1 MTRQVLT
8 FLLSLMGMALVWAS
22 TPLTATSKLRLH
34 RHDAVAGKHAPQSSG
49 EMFQAFIRVDGE
61 EDLSALRT
69 AGVKVNARFDNFV
82 TVQIPTSAMTEVMS
96 MTCVREIS
104 FARPLSLHNDSARSL
119 SCIDR
124 VHDGQG
130 MVAPLTG
137 RGVIVGIID
146 TGIDFNHVNLCGID
160 GKTRVKAVYMP
171 CDTTGPRP
179 VVGGDTLPGSC
190 YESPDMIAMLTTDF
204 NGTSHGTHTLG
215 TAAGSYRA
223 NGWYGVATEAD
234 LVACGMPGDS
244 LSDAN
249 VANALKYIFDY
260 ADRVNK
266 PCVVNM
272 SIGTNEGP
280 NNGTSFM
287 CRTFETLSGPGRIC
301 VLSAGNDG
309 NVPVRFNHRLA
320 GDGDVVT
327 TIMRGKSSGTQHN
340 GYVSMWSD
348 GASVHRSR
356 LVAINRGDNSIAYAS
371 PWIGLQD
378 EDSVFTL
385 SSEVE
390 PDFARFFTG
399 EVQFASA
406 MEPQFN
412 QAGDRIGD
420 RFHSFWIF
428 DATISSDY
436 LLGLQY
442 TSSDEIELVGWSTKD
457 DYFDTFGIDG
467 MVGGSTQGS
476 ISDLATTDSVI
487 SVGAY
492 CSRKSYYDSNNELYT
507 YNRCTPD
514 DIAYF
519 SSYGPDESG
528 IERPDLCAPGFAVIS
543 SANRYHDSSHYQH
556 MPPGVTVSGV
566 EYPYS
571 VIYGTSMS
579 APVVTG
585 VIAMMLQLNPSLT
598 VTDVRE
604 AFRASSVKDEFVTG
618 GDHSKWG
625 FGKLDAWSAVDA
637 VIGHCLLPGDVN
649 NDREVNIADVMAIV
663 DILLRGNDAA
673 DASTLVRADV
683 NHDLEILFSDINY
696 IINLILQ

>member
-82 TVQIPTSAMTEVMS
+82 TVQIPASAMTEVMS
-96 MTCVREIS
+96 MTGVREIS

-287 CRTFETLSGPGRIC
+287 CRTFEALSGPGRIC

-327 TIMRGKSSGTQHN
+327 TLMRGKSSGTQHN

-442 TSSDEIELVGWSTKD
+442 TSSDEVELVGWSTKD

-598 VTDVRE
+598 VSDVRE
-604 AFRASSVKDEFVTG
+604 AFRASSVKDAFVTG

>member
-22 TPLTATSKLRLH
+22 TPLTATSKLHLH

-61 EDLSALRT
+61 EDFSALRT
-69 AGVKVNARFDNFV
+69 AGVKVNARFDNFA
-82 TVQIPTSAMTEVMS
+82 TVQIPASAMTEVMS
-96 MTCVREIS
+96 MTGVREIS

-348 GASVHRSR
+348 GAAVHRSR
-356 LVAINRGDNSIAYAS
+356 LVAINREDNSIGYAS

-420 RFHSFWIF
+420 RYHSFWIF

-442 TSSDEIELVGWSTKD
+442 TSSDEVELVGWSTKD

-585 VIAMMLQLNPSLT
+585 VIVLMLQLNPSLT
-598 VTDVRE
+598 VSDVRE
-604 AFRASSVKDEFVTG
+604 AFRASSVKDAFVTG

>member
-82 TVQIPTSAMTEVMS
+82 TVQIPASAMTEVMS

-287 CRTFETLSGPGRIC
+287 CRTFEALSGPGRIC

-327 TIMRGKSSGTQHN
+327 TLMRGKSSGTQHN

-348 GASVHRSR
+348 GAAVHRSR
-356 LVAINRGDNSIAYAS
+356 LVAINRVDNSIAYAS

-385 SSEVE
+385 LSEVE

-412 QAGDRIGD
+412 QAGACIGD

-442 TSSDEIELVGWSTKD
+442 TSSDEVELVGWSTKD

-585 VIAMMLQLNPSLT
+585 VIALMLQLNPSMT
-598 VTDVRE
+598 VSDVRE
-604 AFRASSVKDEFVTG
+604 AFRASSVKDAFVTG

>member
-1 MTRQVLT
+1 
-8 FLLSLMGMALVWAS
+8 
-22 TPLTATSKLRLH
+22 
-34 RHDAVAGKHAPQSSG
+34 
-49 EMFQAFIRVDGE
+49 
-61 EDLSALRT
+61 
-69 AGVKVNARFDNFV
+69 
-82 TVQIPTSAMTEVMS
+82 
-96 MTCVREIS
+96 
-104 FARPLSLHNDSARSL
+104 
-119 SCIDR
+119 
-124 VHDGQG
+124 

-287 CRTFETLSGPGRIC
+287 CRTFEALSGPGRIC

-390 PDFARFFTG
+390 HDFARFFTG

-492 CSRKSYYDSNNELYT
+492 CSRKSYYDFNNELYT

-528 IERPDLCAPGFAVIS
+528 VERPDLCAPGFAVIS

-598 VTDVRE
+598 VSDVRE
-604 AFRASSVKDEFVTG
+604 AFRASSVKDAFVTG

>member
-82 TVQIPTSAMTEVMS
+82 TVQIPASAMTEVMS

-287 CRTFETLSGPGRIC
+287 CRTFEALSGPGRIC

-327 TIMRGKSSGTQHN
+327 TLMRGKSSGTQHN

-356 LVAINRGDNSIAYAS
+356 LVAINRGDNSIGYAS

-442 TSSDEIELVGWSTKD
+442 TSSDEVELVGWSTKD

-598 VTDVRE
+598 VSDVRE
-604 AFRASSVKDEFVTG
+604 AFRASSVKDAFVTG

>member
-34 RHDAVAGKHAPQSSG
+34 RHDVVAGKHAPQSSG

-82 TVQIPTSAMTEVMS
+82 TVQIPASAMTEVMS

-260 ADRVNK
+260 ADWVNK

-287 CRTFETLSGPGRIC
+287 CRTFEALSGPGRIC

-356 LVAINRGDNSIAYAS
+356 LVAINRGDNSIGYAS

-420 RFHSFWIF
+420 RYHSFWIF

-442 TSSDEIELVGWSTKD
+442 TSSDEVELVGWSTKD

-528 IERPDLCAPGFAVIS
+528 VERPDLCAPGFAVIS

-598 VTDVRE
+598 VSDVRE
-604 AFRASSVKDEFVTG
+604 AFMASSVKDAFVTG

>member
-34 RHDAVAGKHAPQSSG
+34 HHDVVAGKHAPQSSG

-82 TVQIPTSAMTEVMS
+82 TVQIPASAMTEVMS

-287 CRTFETLSGPGRIC
+287 CRTFEALSGPGRIC

-348 GASVHRSR
+348 GAAVHRSR
-356 LVAINRGDNSIAYAS
+356 LVAINRVDNSIAYAS

-385 SSEVE
+385 LSEVE

-412 QAGDRIGD
+412 QAGACIGD

-442 TSSDEIELVGWSTKD
+442 TSSDEVELVGWSTKD

-585 VIAMMLQLNPSLT
+585 VIALMLQLNPSMT
-598 VTDVRE
+598 VSDVRE
-604 AFRASSVKDEFVTG
+604 AFRASSVKDAFVTG

>member
-1 MTRQVLT
+1 
-8 FLLSLMGMALVWAS
+8 
-22 TPLTATSKLRLH
+22 
-34 RHDAVAGKHAPQSSG
+34 
-49 EMFQAFIRVDGE
+49 
-61 EDLSALRT
+61 
-69 AGVKVNARFDNFV
+69 
-82 TVQIPTSAMTEVMS
+82 MTEVMS

-119 SCIDR
+119 SFIDR

-287 CRTFETLSGPGRIC
+287 CRTFEALSGPGRIC

-327 TIMRGKSSGTQHN
+327 TLMRGKSSGTQHN

-385 SSEVE
+385 SREVE
-390 PDFARFFTG
+390 HDFARFFTG

-420 RFHSFWIF
+420 RYHSFWIF

-442 TSSDEIELVGWSTKD
+442 TSSDEVELVGWSTKD

-492 CSRKSYYDSNNELYT
+492 CSRKSYFDSNNELYT

-528 IERPDLCAPGFAVIS
+528 IERPDLYAPGFAVIS

-598 VTDVRE
+598 VSDVRE
-604 AFRASSVKDEFVTG
+604 AFRTSSVKDAFVTG

-625 FGKLDAWSAVDA
+625 FGKLDAWAAVDA

>member
-49 EMFQAFIRVDGE
+49 EIFQAFIRVDGE
-61 EDLSALRT
+61 EDLSALR
-69 AGVKVNARFDNFV
+69 AADVKVNARFDNFV
-82 TVQIPTSAMTEVMS
+82 TVQIPASAMTGVMS
-96 MTCVREIS
+96 MTGVREIS

-215 TAAGSYRA
+215 TVAGSFRA

-287 CRTFETLSGPGRIC
+287 CRTFEALSGPGRIC

-327 TIMRGKSSGTQHN
+327 TLMRGKSSGTQHN

-356 LVAINRGDNSIAYAS
+356 LVAINRGDNSIGYAS
-371 PWIGLQD
+371 PWIGLLD

-390 PDFARFFTG
+390 SDFARFFTG

-420 RFHSFWIF
+420 RYHSFWIF

-442 TSSDEIELVGWSTKD
+442 TSSDEVELVGWSTKD
-457 DYFDTFGIDG
+457 DYFDTFGING

-598 VTDVRE
+598 VSDVRE
-604 AFRASSVKDEFVTG
+604 AFRASSVKDAFVTG

>member
-69 AGVKVNARFDNFV
+69 AGVKVNARFDNFA
-82 TVQIPTSAMTEVMS
+82 TVQIPASAMTEVMS

-287 CRTFETLSGPGRIC
+287 CRTFEALSGPGRIC

-309 NVPVRFNHRLA
+309 NIPVRFNHRLA

-356 LVAINRGDNSIAYAS
+356 LVAINRGNNSIGYAS
-371 PWIGLQD
+371 PWIGLLD

-420 RFHSFWIF
+420 RYHSFWIF

-442 TSSDEIELVGWSTKD
+442 TSSDEVELVGWSTKD
-457 DYFDTFGIDG
+457 DYFDTFGING

-585 VIAMMLQLNPSLT
+585 VIALMLQLNPSLT
-598 VTDVRE
+598 VSDVRE
-604 AFRASSVKDEFVTG
+604 AFRASSVKDEFVTS

-649 NDREVNIADVMAIV
+649 NDREVNIADVMTIV
-663 DILLRGNDAA
+663 DILLRGNNAA

-696 IINLILQ
+696 IINLILK

>member
-119 SCIDR
+119 SFIDR

-528 IERPDLCAPGFAVIS
+528 IERPDLCASGFAVIS

>member
-82 TVQIPTSAMTEVMS
+82 TVQIPASAMTEVMS

-287 CRTFETLSGPGRIC
+287 CRTFEALSGPGRIC

-327 TIMRGKSSGTQHN
+327 TLMRGKSSGTQHN

-442 TSSDEIELVGWSTKD
+442 TSSDEVELVGWSTKD

-598 VTDVRE
+598 VSDVRE
-604 AFRASSVKDEFVTG
+604 AFRASSVKDAFVTG

>member
-82 TVQIPTSAMTEVMS
+82 TVQIPASAMTEVMS

-287 CRTFETLSGPGRIC
+287 CRTFEALSGPGRIC

-356 LVAINRGDNSIAYAS
+356 LVAINRGDNSIGYAS

-442 TSSDEIELVGWSTKD
+442 TSSDEVELVGWSTKD

-598 VTDVRE
+598 VSDVRE
-604 AFRASSVKDEFVTG
+604 AFRASSVKDAFVTG

>member
-82 TVQIPTSAMTEVMS
+82 TVQIPASAMTEVMS

-287 CRTFETLSGPGRIC
+287 CRTFEALSGPGRIC

-327 TIMRGKSSGTQHN
+327 TLMRGKSSGTQHN

-371 PWIGLQD
+371 PWIGLHD

-598 VTDVRE
+598 VSDVRE
-604 AFRASSVKDEFVTG
+604 AFRASSVKDAFVTG

>member
-22 TPLTATSKLRLH
+22 TPLTATSKLCLH

-69 AGVKVNARFDNFV
+69 AGVKVNVRFDNFV
-82 TVQIPTSAMTEVMS
+82 TVQIPASAMTEVMS

-119 SCIDR
+119 SFIDR

-287 CRTFETLSGPGRIC
+287 CRTFEALSGPGRIC

-327 TIMRGKSSGTQHN
+327 TLMRGKSSGTQHN

-385 SSEVE
+385 SREVE
-390 PDFARFFTG
+390 HDFARFFTG

-420 RFHSFWIF
+420 RYHSFWIF

-442 TSSDEIELVGWSTKD
+442 TSSDEVELVGWSTKD

-492 CSRKSYYDSNNELYT
+492 CSRKSYFDSNNELYT

-528 IERPDLCAPGFAVIS
+528 IERPDLYAPGFAVIS

-598 VTDVRE
+598 VSDVRE
-604 AFRASSVKDEFVTG
+604 AFRTSSVKDAFVTG

-625 FGKLDAWSAVDA
+625 FGKLDAWAAVDA

>member
-34 RHDAVAGKHAPQSSG
+34 RHDVVAGKHAPQSSG

-82 TVQIPTSAMTEVMS
+82 TVQIPASAMTEVMS

-287 CRTFETLSGPGRIC
+287 CRTFEALSGPGRIC

-327 TIMRGKSSGTQHN
+327 TLMRGKSSGTQHN

-378 EDSVFTL
+378 EDSVLTL

-442 TSSDEIELVGWSTKD
+442 TSSDEVELVGWSTKD
-457 DYFDTFGIDG
+457 DYFDTFGING

-598 VTDVRE
+598 VSDVRE
-604 AFRASSVKDEFVTG
+604 AFRASSVKDAFVTG

-649 NDREVNIADVMAIV
+649 NDREVNIADVMTIV

>member
-82 TVQIPTSAMTEVMS
+82 TVQIPASAMTEVMS

-287 CRTFETLSGPGRIC
+287 CRTFEALSGPGRIC

-420 RFHSFWIF
+420 RYHSFWIF

-442 TSSDEIELVGWSTKD
+442 TSSDEVELVGWSTKD

-585 VIAMMLQLNPSLT
+585 VIALMLQLNPSLT
-598 VTDVRE
+598 VSDVRE
-604 AFRASSVKDEFVTG
+604 SFRASSVKDAFVTG

-637 VIGHCLLPGDVN
+637 VIGHYLLPGDVN

-683 NHDLEILFSDINY
+683 NHDLEILFSDINC

>member
-22 TPLTATSKLRLH
+22 TPLTATSKLHLH

-82 TVQIPTSAMTEVMS
+82 TVQIPASAMTEVMS
-96 MTCVREIS
+96 MTGVREIS

-287 CRTFETLSGPGRIC
+287 CRTFEALSGPGRIC

-378 EDSVFTL
+378 EDSVFNL

-442 TSSDEIELVGWSTKD
+442 TSSDEIQIVGWSTKD
-457 DYFDTFGIDG
+457 DYFDTFGING

-585 VIAMMLQLNPSLT
+585 VIALMLQLNPSLT
-598 VTDVRE
+598 VSDVRE
-604 AFRASSVKDEFVTG
+604 AFRASSVKDAFVTG

>member
-22 TPLTATSKLRLH
+22 TPLTATSKLHLH

-82 TVQIPTSAMTEVMS
+82 TVQIPASAMTEVMS
-96 MTCVREIS
+96 MTGVREIS

-223 NGWYGVATEAD
+223 NGWYGVAPEAD

-287 CRTFETLSGPGRIC
+287 CRTFEALSGPGRIC

-309 NVPVRFNHRLA
+309 NVPVRFNHMLA

-348 GASVHRSR
+348 GAAVHRSR
-356 LVAINRGDNSIAYAS
+356 LVAINRGDNLIAYAS
-371 PWIGLQD
+371 PWIGLLD

-412 QAGDRIGD
+412 QAGACIGD
-420 RFHSFWIF
+420 RYHSFWIF

>member
-82 TVQIPTSAMTEVMS
+82 TVQIPASAMTEVMS
-96 MTCVREIS
+96 MTGVREIS

-287 CRTFETLSGPGRIC
+287 CRTFEALSGPGRIC

-327 TIMRGKSSGTQHN
+327 TLMRGKSSGTQHN

-371 PWIGLQD
+371 PWIGLLD

-412 QAGDRIGD
+412 QVGDRIGD

-428 DATISSDY
+428 DATICSDY

-442 TSSDEIELVGWSTKD
+442 TSSDEVELVGWSTKD

-585 VIAMMLQLNPSLT
+585 VIALMLQLNPSLT
-598 VTDVRE
+598 VSDVRE
-604 AFRASSVKDEFVTG
+604 AFRASSVKDAFVTG

-696 IINLILQ
+696 IINLILK

>member
-34 RHDAVAGKHAPQSSG
+34 RHDVVAGKHAPQSSG

-82 TVQIPTSAMTEVMS
+82 TVQIPASAMTEVMS
-96 MTCVREIS
+96 MTGVREIS

-179 VVGGDTLPGSC
+179 VIGGDTLPGSC

-287 CRTFETLSGPGRIC
+287 CRTFEALSGPGRIC

-356 LVAINRGDNSIAYAS
+356 LVAINRGDNSIGYAS

-420 RFHSFWIF
+420 RYHSFWIF

-442 TSSDEIELVGWSTKD
+442 TSSDEVELVGWSTKD

-598 VTDVRE
+598 VSDVRE
-604 AFRASSVKDEFVTG
+604 AFRASSVKDAFVTG

>member
-82 TVQIPTSAMTEVMS
+82 TAQIPASALTEVMS

-190 YESPDMIAMLTTDF
+190 YESPEKIAMLTTDF

-287 CRTFETLSGPGRIC
+287 CRTFEALSGPGRIC

-309 NVPVRFNHRLA
+309 NVPVRFNHRLS

-327 TIMRGKSSGTQHN
+327 TLMRGKSSGTQHN

-356 LVAINRGDNSIAYAS
+356 LVAINRGDNSIGYAS

-598 VTDVRE
+598 VSDVRE
-604 AFRASSVKDEFVTG
+604 AFRASSVKDAFVTG

-637 VIGHCLLPGDVN
+637 VIGHCLLPADVN